1 MLSWVALLC
10 LAGAVILLF
19 SLSVTDIKTRLLPN
33 EMVLGFATL
42 AVVFHLT
49 TLNSFMSFQV
59 MLMGGII
66 GFSTLYLLRALAN
79 KMYGTDALGLG
90 DVKLFGAAGF
100 WLGADGVM
108 LAMAVGAMAALV
120 HGFIYAL
127 YFQKM
132 TGAKRPDFINLKIP
146 AGPGFAVGIVIA
158 GIIRFS
164 AFRITLG

>member
-10 LAGAVILLF
+10 LAGGVILLF
-19 SLSVTDIKTRLLPN
+19 SLSVTDIRTRLLPN
-33 EMVLGFATL
+33 EMVLGLATL

-49 TLNSFMSFQV
+49 TFNSFMSFQA
-59 MLMGGII
+59 MLAGGII
-66 GFSTLYLLRALAN
+66 GFSTLYLLRAAAN
-79 KMYGTDALGLG
+79 KIYDTDALGLG
-90 DVKLFGAAGF
+90 DVKLLGAAGF

-127 YFQKM
+127 YFQKK

-146 AGPGFAVGIVIA
+146 AGPGFAIGILIA
-158 GIIRFS
+158 GAVELS
-164 AFRITLG
+164 GFRVTLG